1 MQFIATAPMRPQAF
15 APIGNACNVM
25 ATSLVL
31 AAGQAGKPRFS
42 RVSCRCARCV
52 QGRGSHWQLLQAS
65 LALSEP
71 AVDPTAAMHFLAHK
85 APRIATLLAAT
96 VE

>member
-1 MQFIATAPMRPQAF
+1 MRPQAF

-31 AAGQAGKPRFS
+31 AAGQVGKPRFS
-42 RVSCRCARCV
+42 RVSFRCARCV
-52 QGRGSHWQLLQAS
+52 QGRGCHWQLLQAS
-65 LALSEP
+65 P
-71 AVDPTAAMHFLAHK
+71 APWVPDPNAAMHFLAHK
-85 APRIATLLAAT
+85 APHIATLLAAT